1 MSNKV
6 SNFPNAQPVALKKGE
21 MAEAIKDELELA
33 TWPKVDTSVPDQ
45 IKDRIIKYFEWC
57 VSKDKRPHVEEMA
70 LSLST
75 SRQTLWNWSQEGSE
89 RGEIVKWAKQI
100 LASMHE
106 QWALDGRLNPATHI
120 FLAKNHFGYLD
131 DSTLHLRAMST
142 SSDKG
147 DCEPQLSREEI
158 SARYAAYKEI
168 PEKLEID

>member
-21 MAEAIKDELELA
+21 MALAIKDELELA

-45 IKDRIIKYFEWC
+45 IKGRIIEYLEWC

-70 LSLST
+70 LALST
-75 SRQTLWNWSQEGSE
+75 SRQTLWNWSNEGSK

-100 LASMHE
+100 LSSMHE
-106 QWALDGRLNPATHI
+106 EWGISGKLNPATYI
-120 FLAKNHFGYLD
+120 FLAKNHFQYKD
-131 DSTLHLRAMST
+131 DSTLHLEAMNALN
-142 SSDKG
+142 DKG
-147 DCEPQLSREEI
+147 NCESKLSREEI

>member
-21 MAEAIKDELELA
+21 MALAIKDELELA

-45 IKDRIIKYFEWC
+45 IKGRIIEYLEWC

-70 LSLST
+70 LALST
-75 SRQTLWNWSQEGSE
+75 SRQTLWNWSNEGSK

-100 LASMHE
+100 LSSMHE
-106 QWALDGRLNPATHI
+106 EWGISGKLNPATYI
-120 FLAKNHFGYLD
+120 FLAKNHFQYKD
-131 DSTLHLRAMST
+131 DSTLHLEAMNALN
-142 SSDKG
+142 DKG
-147 DCEPQLSREEI
+147 NCESKLSREEI

-168 PEKLEID
+168 PEDLEID